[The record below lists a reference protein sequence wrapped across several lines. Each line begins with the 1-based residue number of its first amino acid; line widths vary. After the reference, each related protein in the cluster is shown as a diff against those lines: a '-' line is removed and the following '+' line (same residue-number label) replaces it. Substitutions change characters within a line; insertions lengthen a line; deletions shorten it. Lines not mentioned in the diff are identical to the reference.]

1 MKRICLCSV
10 LTPFVHGGAEILV
23 DLLEQNLRRRGYEVE
38 RVTLP
43 FKWFPKEQILRDALA
58 WRLLDLSGSYFQSV
72 DQVICTKFPSYL
84 VRHENKVIWLFHQ
97 HREAYD
103 FYGTRFSSFG
113 EAQFDQSVR
122 QMIFD
127 MDNTAFAEA
136 SALYTISVN
145 VSRRLK
151 AYNHVES
158 QVLYPPPKHR
168 DSYRSAGYEDYILSV
183 GRLELNKRVDL
194 LLRAMGRIRF
204 GLKALIIGE
213 GPQREAL
220 EQLSERLCLSDRVR
234 FLGRVDDQ
242 ELLDLYSRARMVF
255 FAPID
260 EDYGF
265 VTVEA
270 MLSRRP
276 VLTCSDSGG
285 VLEFV
290 EEGKSGLVADSP
302 TDEEVAVRIQA
313 LAEDERLCRELGE
326 EGFRRVAHLS
336 WDYVVDHLVQSGT

>member
-10 LTPFVHGGAEILV
+10 LTPFVHGGAEVLV
-23 DLLEQNLRRRGYEVE
+23 DLLDENLRRRGFEVE

-84 VRHENKVIWLFHQ
+84 VRHERKVVWLFHQ
-97 HREAYD
+97 HREVYD
-103 FYGTRFSSFG
+103 FYGTRYSSFG
-113 EAQFDQSVR
+113 ESHFDQGVR
-122 QMIFD
+122 QTIFE
-127 MDNTAFAEA
+127 MDNAAFAES
-136 SALYTISVN
+136 SALFTISRN

-151 AYNHVES
+151 TYNGVES
-158 QVLYPPPKHR
+158 RVLYPPPKQLDR
-168 DSYRSAGYEDYILSV
+168 YRCADYGDFVLSV

-194 LLRAMGRIRF
+194 LLRAMAHVSPGVQ
-204 GLKALIIGE
+204 ALIIGQ
-213 GPQREAL
+213 GPQREPL
-220 EQLSERLCLSDRVR
+220 EELSARLGLESRVR
-234 FLGRVDDQ
+234 FLGYVDDQ
-242 ELLDLYSRARMVF
+242 ELLDLYSRARAVF

-270 MLSRRP
+270 MLSKRP
-276 VLTCSDSGG
+276 VVTCADSGG

-290 EEGKSGLVADSP
+290 EDGKSGLVAHNP
-302 TDEEVAVRIQA
+302 TGEEMAARIQT
-313 LAEDERLCRELGE
+313 LADDAVLCRNLGE

-336 WDYVVDHLVQSGT
+336 WDHVVDHLVQG